1 MVGAGDEPG
10 GWRSAQPDR
19 TVAKDALTYEDLLK
33 IVELVKSSPQ
43 FSEFRLKVGEIELH
57 LRRKREG
64 GPALESTE
72 AIAAA
77 GTAVSEARPD
87 VRAGERAWPE
97 HWSMVCSPMVGTFY
111 RAPAPGERPFVE
123 TGQLV
128 EAETT
133 VCIIEVMKL
142 MNSIPAAARGVVREI
157 LVADAQAVQYGQP
170 LIVVEPQ

>member
-10 GWRSAQPDR
+10 GRRSAQPDR

-64 GPALESTE
+64 GPAPESTE

-97 HWSMVCSPMVGTFY
+97 HWSIVRSPMVGTFY